1 MATLRSPA
9 VALVTGVGPG
19 TMGEGVALELAS
31 MGCSIAAVEHPLR
44 RAEAEAVVGRL
55 RLEHGAT
62 AVALTADATAPQE
75 VDAAFAAAT
84 AALGAAPNIV
94 VSCVGGG
101 GVSAD
106 GQPVNGGTNTD
117 GTKRTEM
124 AHEEDLQTTARII
137 AVTQLSQHYCA
148 KAAARHMLAGGSD
161 RLRARGGGA
170 IVLVGSIMADF
181 SAPTSATYASSKCA
195 VRKLGEVMA
204 RELGPLG
211 IRVNVLQPGHMATAV
226 ERSAGFAAGAAERTQ
241 GARIPLGRMGTAAD
255 IGKAAAFLCSDAAA
269 YVTGATLNV
278 DGGYT
283 VALDLQA
290 AGSA

>member
-1 MATLRSPA
+1 MDDEEAREAARFKQDVQGHRLADDDDDDEDGPMPMPEADDLGGLTGKVNYGGALLPGCGETLRALHEAGKKLVVLSNTSKRRQ
-9 VALVTGVGPG
+9 ALVDELPG
-19 TMGEGVALELAS
+19 RGFSSAWL
-31 MGCSIAAVEHPLR
+31 
-44 RAEAEAVVGRL
+44 
-55 RLEHGAT
+55 
-62 AVALTADATAPQE
+62 ADAVCSGE
-75 VDAAFAAAT
+75 VCWRA
-84 AALGAAPNIV
+84 
-94 VSCVGGG
+94 
-101 GVSAD
+101 
-106 GQPVNGGTNTD
+106 
-117 GTKRTEM
+117 
-124 AHEEDLQTTARII
+124 
-137 AVTQLSQHYCA
+137 
-148 KAAARHMLAGGSD
+148 
-161 RLRARGGGA
+161 LRARGGGA

-181 SAPTSATYASSKCA
+181 SAPTSATYSSSKCA

-211 IRVNVLQPGHMATAV
+211 IRVNVLQPGHRATAV
-226 ERSAGFAAGAAERTQ
+226 ERSAGFATGAAERAQ